1 MKYLVLS
8 LLFMFSMRIRAQG
21 DKNLDA
27 SVNDNLPFVMG
38 IVIAV
43 IVIIAI
49 YILLRKE
56 DK

>member
-8 LLFMFSMRIRAQG
+8 LLFMFSMRTRAQG
-21 DKNLDA
+21 DKQLDA
-27 SVNDNLPFVMG
+27 SVNDNLPFVIG

-49 YILLRKE
+49 HILLRKE

>member
-8 LLFMFSMRIRAQG
+8 LLFICATHTRAQG
-21 DKNLDA
+21 DKHLDD
-27 SVNDNLPFVMG
+27 SVNNNFPFIMG

-43 IVIIAI
+43 IVIIAMS
-49 YILLRKE
+49 ILLRKE